1 MKQRDNW
8 PILITVGWPAAVAVV
23 AAVTA
28 TATAEA
34 AVVVPVVVTDQV
46 EAGVAIHTP
55 PPPPLSHLIV
65 QLHHSPR
72 TVQHH
77 LSHFIHSNSL
87 WSSVVIP
94 KR

>member
-1 MKQRDNW
+1 MKSRDNW
-8 PILITVGWPAAVAVV
+8 PILITVGWLAVAAVA
-23 AAVTA
+23 AAV

-46 EAGVAIHTP
+46 EAGVATHTP

-65 QLHHSPR
+65 QLHHSPH

-77 LSHFIHSNSL
+77 LSHFIHLNNL
-87 WSSVVIP
+87 WSSEVIP